1 MRYTMSVK
9 IDMALYRRDNNIRG
23 TRKIPDEYLF
33 TKKSMY
39 TQDCV
44 KTRLITDNLISYNCQ
59 ICHSPPE
66 WRGEKL
72 VLVLDHINGINDD
85 NRVENLR
92 FLCPN
97 CNSQTETFSRNYKH
111 RKTILCEHTD
121 TNVSLNERII
131 QPLIFGD

>member
-1 MRYTMSVK
+1 MSIK
-9 IDMALYRRDNNIRG
+9 IDNAIYRRDNNIRG
-23 TRKIPDEYLF
+23 TRQIPDEYLF
-33 TKKSMY
+33 TKKSRS
-39 TQDCV
+39 TQYSV
-44 KTRLITDNLISYNCQ
+44 KTRLITDNIIPYTCQ

-66 WRGEKL
+66 WKGKKL

-97 CNSQTETFSRNYKH
+97 CNSQTYTFSRNHRH
-111 RKTILCEHTD
+111 RKIILCEDTD